1 MPLIWIFCPLITE
14 RFDLI
19 IPEEY
24 YDSELLGPVFE
35 LLEDPKFKKA
45 VSERP
50 RLPDRGNGEDSGCP
64 AGEGGLSQPTG
75 ELILDHLIILEFDIC
90 SQIYILVYNGCDLKK
105 KFLEEDRWQ

>member
-1 MPLIWIFCPLITE
+1 
-14 RFDLI
+14 LI

-50 RLPDRGNGEDSGCP
+50 GYQIGEMGKIVAVLPGK
-64 AGEGGLSQPTG
+64 GG
-75 ELILDHLIILEFDIC
+75 
-90 SQIYILVYNGCDLKK
+90 
-105 KFLEEDRWQ
+105 